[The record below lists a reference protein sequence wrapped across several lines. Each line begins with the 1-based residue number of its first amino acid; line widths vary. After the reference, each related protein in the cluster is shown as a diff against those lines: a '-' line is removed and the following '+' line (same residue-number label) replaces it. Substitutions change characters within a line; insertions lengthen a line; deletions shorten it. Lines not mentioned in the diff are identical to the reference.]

1 MIVNRALEIK
11 TQGNTDIINITPDI
25 ERSLSTAGIRQ
36 GTVTVFSTH
45 TTCGITI
52 IEYEP
57 GLIADFKKAWER
69 IVPRDIPYEH
79 DKRWGDGNG
88 YSHVRASL
96 LGFSVTIPFTDSRM
110 MLGTWQQV
118 VLVDFD
124 VRHRERRI
132 ILHFSGK

>member
-25 ERSLSTAGIRQ
+25 ERSLSEAGIRQ

-45 TTCGITI
+45 TTCSVTI
-52 IEYEP
+52 MEYEP

-96 LGFSVTIPFTDSRM
+96 LGFSVTIPFTDSGM

-124 VRHRERRI
+124 VRPRDRHI
-132 ILHFSGK
+132 ILQFSGE

>member
-1 MIVNRALEIK
+1 MIVNRSLEIK

-25 ERSLSTAGIRQ
+25 ERNLSKAGIRE
-36 GTVTVFSTH
+36 GAVTVFSAH
-45 TTCGITI
+45 TTCSVTI

-79 DKRWGDGNG
+79 DKRWSDGNG

-124 VRHRERRI
+124 VRPRDRHI
-132 ILHFSGK
+132 ILQLSGE

>member
-1 MIVNRALEIK
+1 MIVNRTLEIK

-36 GTVTVFSTH
+36 GAVTVFSAH
-45 TTCGITI
+45 TTCSVTI
-52 IEYEP
+52 MEYEP

-88 YSHVRASL
+88 YSHVRASM
-96 LGFSVTIPFTDSRM
+96 LGFSVTIPFTDSQM
-110 MLGTWQQV
+110 VLGTWQQV

-124 VRHRERRI
+124 VRPRERRI
-132 ILHFSGK
+132 ILQFSGE

>member
-1 MIVNRALEIK
+1 VIVNRSLEIK

-25 ERSLSTAGIRQ
+25 ERSLSTAGIRE
-36 GTVTVFSTH
+36 GAVTVFSTH

-69 IVPRDIPYEH
+69 IVPKNITYEH

-96 LGFSVTIPFTDSRM
+96 LGFSVTIPFADDRM
-110 MLGTWQQV
+110 TLGTWQQV

-124 VRHRERRI
+124 VRPRERRI
-132 ILHFSGK
+132 ILQFSGE

>member
-1 MIVNRALEIK
+1 VIVNRALEIK
-11 TQGNTDIINITPDI
+11 TQGNTDIINVTPDI
-25 ERSLSTAGIRQ
+25 ERSLSEAGIRQ

-124 VRHRERRI
+124 VRPRDRHI
-132 ILHFSGK
+132 ILQFSGE